1 MNHDLLVEAILEAL
15 LDEAKKKKKK
25 RKTKYPKQYKA
36 KGKRK
41 KTLDRATKLAKSKDP
56 ADRARAY
63 KMRDN
68 QERYNKL
75 LKSYKSIASMNL
87 FRFSIFTRKVGN
99 YK

>member
-1 MNHDLLVEAILEAL
+1 MNDDLLVEAILEAL

-68 QERYNKL
+68 QEKKERKK
-75 LKSYKSIASMNL
+75 KSWKNTPRHDTKKS
-87 FRFSIFTRKVGN
+87 
-99 YK
+99 